1 MLRSTTA
8 YLLVFAILSVSLT
21 LPVTAQQQQIPA
33 KERITSADKN
43 ETATPD
49 MREVFAKQTAELR
62 ADAAVFDPVRT
73 ERERGNHQAQQK
85 GWSKTKKALVITAV
99 VVGIAALTFLMIKYY
114 RKCIRYSEYC
124 NIDPNTGLED
134 CPCEEYEQKD
144 K

>member
-8 YLLVFAILSVSLT
+8 SLLVFAILSVSLT
-21 LPVTAQQQQIPA
+21 LPVTGQQQQKVPA
-33 KERITSADKN
+33 KGTLSSVENTESAP
-43 ETATPD
+43 AD

-62 ADAAVFDPVRT
+62 ADAAVFDPVKA
-73 ERERGNHQAQQK
+73 ERERGNQQAQKK

-134 CPCEEYEQKD
+134 CPCEEYEQKN
-144 K
+144 

>member
-8 YLLVFAILSVSLT
+8 YLLVFAILSVSIT
-21 LPVTAQQQQIPA
+21 LPVTAQQQQVPA
-33 KERITSADKN
+33 KEPITPAVRN
-43 ETATPD
+43 ETRAPD
-49 MREVFAKQTAELR
+49 MKEVFAKQTAQVQ
-62 ADAAVFDPVRT
+62 ADAAVFDPVKT
-73 ERERGNHQAQQK
+73 ERERGNQQAQKK

-99 VVGIAALTFLMIKYY
+99 VVGIAALTFLTIKYY